1 MHIFTNYI
9 FSFMAWDE
17 LKFEYCD
24 KLDEEN
30 LDEGLDEEDLDE
42 KMEIDESN
50 LES

>member
-1 MHIFTNYI
+1 MSNQSKLEELQDNINY
-9 FSFMAWDE
+9 S
-17 LKFEYCD
+17 
-24 KLDEEN
+24 DEEN